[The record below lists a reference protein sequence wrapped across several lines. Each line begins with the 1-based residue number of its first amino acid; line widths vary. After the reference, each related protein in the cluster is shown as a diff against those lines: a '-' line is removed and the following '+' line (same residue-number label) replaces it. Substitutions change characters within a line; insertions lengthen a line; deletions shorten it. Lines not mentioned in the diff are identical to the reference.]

1 MLRTLVLALI
11 VLAGLATTG
20 VSGFYLL
27 HDWAMLGRAYG
38 QFERLARS
46 GADARTLMV
55 ADFYHDAFRLNC
67 FAEGVGVLLGALLAA
82 VGLHGL
88 CLLPAG
94 PRDRP

>member
-1 MLRTLVLALI
+1 MLRIFVLA
-11 VLAGLATTG
+11 VVALAGLAVSA

-67 FAEGVGVLLGALLAA
+67 IAEGVGVLLGALLAA
-82 VGLHGL
+82 CGIHGL
-88 CLLPAG
+88 CLLQG
-94 PRDRP
+94 GQQR